1 MKYRFFRKEC
11 ERFAIPPSQYMKL
24 SVIIVEYKTPQML
37 LNCLGS
43 VYGFPTNDIE
53 VIVVD
58 NASGNDIEQKIQQFF
73 PQVRFIQ
80 MGYNAGFARANN
92 AGIRVAKGEML
103 LLLNSDTLVIDDALN
118 KSADMLQSSEYVAC
132 GLQLLNE
139 DGTPQI
145 SGNFVMKGGVN
156 HLLPL
161 PYLGRFLRSVA
172 FRIKVKRP
180 SIPEAKGN
188 MEVDWVN
195 GAFLMVK
202 RKVMEKAGLLDED
215 FFLYSEEVEWCSRIK
230 KQGKICIFGA
240 LHVYHLQGV
249 SANEAFESSGKGYF
263 NVFDQK
269 GFQILLSMFVRI
281 RKEFG
286 LFWLFFM
293 LLIHLIEIPVFLL
306 GLLIT
311 SITSSK
317 QYSFKQWKGYA
328 YNCIRLLNFLPK
340 IVMNRPYF
348 YKVL

>member
-1 MKYRFFRKEC
+1 
-11 ERFAIPPSQYMKL
+11 
-24 SVIIVEYKTPQML
+24 
-37 LNCLGS
+37 
-43 VYGFPTNDIE
+43 
-53 VIVVD
+53 
-58 NASGNDIEQKIQQFF
+58 
-73 PQVRFIQ
+73 
-80 MGYNAGFARANN
+80 
-92 AGIRVAKGEML
+92 
-103 LLLNSDTLVIDDALN
+103 
-118 KSADMLQSSEYVAC
+118 
-132 GLQLLNE
+132 
-139 DGTPQI
+139 
-145 SGNFVMKGGVN
+145 
-156 HLLPL
+156 
-161 PYLGRFLRSVA
+161 
-172 FRIKVKRP
+172 
-180 SIPEAKGN
+180 
-188 MEVDWVN
+188 
-195 GAFLMVK
+195 
-202 RKVMEKAGLLDED
+202 
-215 FFLYSEEVEWCSRIK
+215 
-230 KQGKICIFGA
+230 
-240 LHVYHLQGV
+240 LQGV